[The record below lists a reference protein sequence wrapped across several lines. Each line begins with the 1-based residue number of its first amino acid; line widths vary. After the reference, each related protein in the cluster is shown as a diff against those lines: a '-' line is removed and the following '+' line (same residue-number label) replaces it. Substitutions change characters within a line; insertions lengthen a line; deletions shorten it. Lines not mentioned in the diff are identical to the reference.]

1 MRCAGL
7 LLGAVLLLG
16 ACRWHSADLLRRA
29 AGGEPRAQYECGRC
43 LLTGQRGFPRDA
55 QAALPWLQAAAQAG
69 LPQAQRALGLCYERG
84 LGGEASLAEARRCYA
99 AAAGQG
105 DALAAMACALLELRT
120 GHRAAALRRLR
131 HWADE
136 EELPQA
142 QLLLG
147 ELGLAGDLGRNSTAE
162 GVRYL
167 RYAAMQGSGQA
178 CVLMSLCYARGLG
191 VPRDERLARGWLRN
205 AAVSEAELA
214 DEEPAGEPG

>member
-29 AGGEPRAQYECGRC
+29 SAGDPRAQYEYGRC
-43 LLTGQRGFPRDA
+43 LLTGQRGLPRDA
-55 QAALPWLQAAAQAG
+55 QAAVPWLRAAAQAG
-69 LPQAQRALGLCYERG
+69 LPQAQRALGLCFERG
-84 LGGEASLAEARRCYA
+84 LGAPASAAEARRCYA

-105 DALAAMACALLELRT
+105 DAVAAMACALLELRT

-131 HWADE
+131 HWGDA

-147 ELGLAGDLGRNSTAE
+147 MLGLEGSLGRDSAAE

-178 CVLMSLCYARGLG
+178 CILMAQCYARGLG
-191 VPRDERLARGWLRN
+191 VPRDEGLARGWLQN
-205 AAVSEAELA
+205 AAELGA
-214 DEEPAGEPG
+214 AHDLPAGESD

>member
-1 MRCAGL
+1 MRAAGW

-16 ACRWHSADLLRRA
+16 ACHWSAADLRRRA
-29 AGGEPRAQYECGRC
+29 SAGEPRAQYEYGRC
-43 LLTGQRGFPRDA
+43 LLTGQRGLPRDA
-55 QAALPWLQAAAQAG
+55 SAALPWLQAAAQSG

-84 LGGEASLAEARRCYA
+84 LGAEASVEQARRCYA

-105 DALAAMACALLELRT
+105 DAVAAMACALLELRT
-120 GHRAAALRRLR
+120 GHRAAALWRLR
-131 HWADE
+131 RWADE

-147 ELGLAGDLGRNSTAE
+147 MLGLEGTLGRDSAAE

-178 CVLMSLCYARGLG
+178 CLLMALCYARGLG
-191 VPRDERLARGWLRN
+191 VPRDEGLARGWLQN
-205 AAVSEAELA
+205 AAALGA
-214 DEEPAGEPG
+214 AQDLPAGEPD